1 MNVCPIAAI
10 VGSTASIILQ
20 KELVYIKHKEA
31 EGIINRRETE
41 LLVPA
46 MHMNI

>member
-10 VGSTASIILQ
+10 LGSTASIILQ
-20 KELVYIKHKEA
+20 KELVYVKEA
-31 EGIINRRETE
+31 GGIINRRETE